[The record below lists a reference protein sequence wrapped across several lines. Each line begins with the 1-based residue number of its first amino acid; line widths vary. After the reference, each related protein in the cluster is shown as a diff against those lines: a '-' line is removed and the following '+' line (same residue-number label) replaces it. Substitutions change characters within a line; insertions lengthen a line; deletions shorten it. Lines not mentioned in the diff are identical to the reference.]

1 MYGSVMWISY
11 KNYKI
16 KKKTNLKTWKFN
28 DKNEFTCI
36 CMIQL
41 CGFLIKIKKLKK
53 LKT

>member
-16 KKKTNLKTWKFN
+16 KKKKNLKTWKFN
-28 DKNEFTCI
+28 DKNEFI

-41 CGFLIKIKKLKK
+41 CGFLIKIKKFKK
-53 LKT
+53 IKT

>member
-1 MYGSVMWISY
+1 MVQLCGFLIRIT
-11 KNYKI
+11 KL

-28 DKNEFTCI
+28 DKNEFI